1 MNSTTIRSQNKDK
14 QSTTWLTR
22 GKGALAGTALVA
34 SALFAP
40 MIASVAHAESY
51 PERSISWIVPF
62 PPGGAM
68 DAIARVLSES
78 MAEDL
83 GQSIVVENKPGAG
96 GNIGASYVAK
106 AKPDGY
112 TIMIVAN
119 GMAVNPALYKKLN
132 YDPIN
137 DFTPISLLA
146 AVPNILVT
154 QASRNDVNSVQDV
167 ISQARA
173 EPGKYSYAS
182 AGVGTSIHLAGAL
195 FTYLEKLDMLHV
207 PYKGSGPAVS
217 DLISGRVDY
226 MFDSITSAKPY
237 IDAGR
242 LKALGI
248 TTTTRSSSLPDL
260 PTLAESGVEG
270 YELTPWFATFAPAGT
285 SPDVIEKLN
294 ASMLKAMQSEKVKK
308 IFGTIGAEPIGST
321 PEALGAYLSNE
332 TEKWQKII
340 AETGISAN

>member
-1 MNSTTIRSQNKDK
+1 MNLNSNCFRTKTTIRVGHKRVAMA
-14 QSTTWLTR
+14 TL
-22 GKGALAGTALVA
+22 ALATGLLLSTLD
-34 SALFAP
+34 AP
-40 MIASVAHAESY
+40 VAHAADY
-51 PERSISWIVPF
+51 PDRTISWVVPF

-68 DAIARVLSES
+68 DAIARVLGDTMSE
-78 MAEDL
+78 EL

-112 TIMIVAN
+112 TLMIVAN
-119 GMAVNPALYKKLN
+119 GMAVNPALYEKLN
-132 YDPIN
+132 YDPIT

-154 QASRNDVNSVQDV
+154 QASRSDVNSVQDV
-167 ISQARA
+167 VSQVRA

-237 IDAGR
+237 IDAGK

-248 TTTTRSSSLPDL
+248 TTTTRSPSLPDL
-260 PTLAESGVEG
+260 PTLEESGIES

-285 SPDVIEKLN
+285 SPEIIDKLN
-294 ASMLKAMQSEKVKK
+294 ASMLKAMESDKVKK
-308 IFGTIGAEPIGST
+308 IFATIGAEKIGST
-321 PEALGAYLSNE
+321 PEELRDYLANE
-332 TEKWQKII
+332 TSKWEKII
-340 AETGISAN
+340 AETGISTN